1 MGLVLTIKMNKLILQ
16 GPAYRRTLT
25 FNKGLTVISGDK
37 TSGKSLILS
46 LIDYC
51 LGKSKKI
58 DLKVQRELNEYCD
71 QIFLE
76 IKINDEILTINRL
89 LKEKW
94 DKIRVYFCLFS
105 DLNNYSPKIVDRDEL
120 LSLLMRKLNIDE
132 YKLIK
137 HQKHSNKQELELV
150 SFRDIFRYI
159 YIHQHE
165 LGTHDFLAN
174 KSTFKRYKNPHAFK
188 MMFGLID
195 KDKDSLREQLVAAKN
210 QIDEAH
216 KVINGLKSYLKERDA
231 EIYLELWNRS
241 NDFDVEI
248 TVKKREKT
256 EIILNNG
263 RNNKNN
269 ENEMY
274 ISLKNELT
282 EIANQIFHYQ
292 KQRND
297 LILSIRSKS
306 LLREE
311 YEAELAETEA
321 TIEINYK
328 LIIPNQYIEC
338 PLCQSSLPHSHQEV
352 NENTLGKIKKEITN
366 KIKMITSMIENE
378 TNIVEEIDTKIKR
391 WSKKQAIINSAIA
404 EFVKETEVPFL
415 SQLDSINSII
425 NKLSREREIIK
436 ECLRMHNKIAEKERL
451 VIELESEIKR
461 LEGELEKL
469 RVSEAYKD
477 KVFEFLNSE
486 YRGYMLRLKYDDLS
500 ETYISKDSHVPF
512 YRGSSVYE
520 HESGGLLLCMQISYL
535 AAILRCKE
543 VGYALGHPGFLMLDS
558 LSKYLGTIK
567 KERSSEAEENKS
579 DTIDENFIN
588 DPEVYEELYKILI
601 ELTLK
606 HQIIIVE
613 NTPPDI
619 VDTYTRYTF
628 LSGHRGL
635 INESVNE
642 YKEENE

>member
-1 MGLVLTIKMNKLILQ
+1 MTIRLNKLILQ
-16 GPAYRRTLT
+16 GAAYRRTLT
-25 FNKGLTVISGDK
+25 FNDGLTVISGDK
-37 TSGKSLILS
+37 TSGKSLVLS

-58 DLKVQRELNEYCD
+58 DLKVQRELNQYCD

-76 IKINDEILTINRL
+76 ITINDEIITINRA

-94 DKIRVYFCLFS
+94 DKLSVYFCSFN
-105 DLNNYSPKIVDRDEL
+105 DMNNYSPKIVDRDGL
-120 LSLLMRKLNIDE
+120 LSLIMMKLNINE

-137 HQKHSNKQELELV
+137 HQKHSNKQELEQV
-150 SFRDIFRYI
+150 SFRDVFRYI

-188 MMFGLID
+188 MMFELID
-195 KDKDSLREQLVAAKN
+195 KDKDALKEQLVDAKN
-210 QIDEAH
+210 QIDDAN
-216 KVINGLKSYLKERDA
+216 KVINGLRSYLRERDA

-241 NDFDVEI
+241 NEFDAEI
-248 TVKKREKT
+248 KAKKDEKAF
-256 EIILNNG
+256 IILNG
-263 RNNKNN
+263 KNNKNN

-282 EIANQIFHYQ
+282 EIANQIFSHQ
-292 KQRND
+292 KQRNN
-297 LILSIRSKS
+297 LILSIQSKT
-306 LLREE
+306 LLKKE

-328 LIIPNQYIEC
+328 LVIPDQHIEC
-338 PLCQSSLPHSHQEV
+338 PLCQSTLPHSHQDV
-352 NENTLGKIKKEITN
+352 NENTLGKIKKEINN
-366 KIKMITSMIENE
+366 KIKMVSSMIENE
-378 TNIVEEIDTKIKR
+378 VQLIEKLDFKITR
-391 WSKKQAIINSAIA
+391 WNRKQAILNNAIE

-436 ECLRMHNKIAEKERL
+436 ECLRMHNKIAEKEKL
-451 VIELESEIKR
+451 VIEMEAKIKR

-469 RVSEAYKD
+469 RVSESYKD
-477 KVFEFLNSE
+477 EVFRFLDNE
-486 YRGYMLRLKYDDLS
+486 YRAYMLRLKYDDPH
-500 ETYISKDSHVPF
+500 ETFISKDTHIPY

-535 AAILRCKE
+535 AAILKSKKK
-543 VGYALGHPGFLMLDS
+543 GYAVGHPGLLMLDS

-567 KERSSEAEENKS
+567 KEKSTETEENKEE
-579 DTIDENFIN
+579 IPDENLIN

-601 ELTLK
+601 ELTGE

-619 VDTYTRYTF
+619 VDSYTKYTF
-628 LSGHRGL
+628 LSGQKGL
-635 INESVNE
+635 VNEGVNE
-642 YKEENE
+642 YKEDN